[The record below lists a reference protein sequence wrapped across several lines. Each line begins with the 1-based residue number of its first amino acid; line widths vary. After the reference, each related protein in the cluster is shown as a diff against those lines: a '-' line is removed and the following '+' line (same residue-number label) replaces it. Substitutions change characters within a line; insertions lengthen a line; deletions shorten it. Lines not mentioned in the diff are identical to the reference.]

1 VDLKIF
7 QRYTYGKMSYFE
19 NWMTNLVDLKLNGQK
34 SQVRQNLETETSFK
48 QKKNDRKMMEKKLQ
62 TLLH

>member
-19 NWMTNLVDLKLNGQK
+19 NWMTNLVDLKLKGQK

-48 QKKNDRKMMEKKLQ
+48 QKKK
-62 TLLH
+62 

>member
-1 VDLKIF
+1 
-7 QRYTYGKMSYFE
+7 
-19 NWMTNLVDLKLNGQK
+19 MTNLVDLKLKGQK